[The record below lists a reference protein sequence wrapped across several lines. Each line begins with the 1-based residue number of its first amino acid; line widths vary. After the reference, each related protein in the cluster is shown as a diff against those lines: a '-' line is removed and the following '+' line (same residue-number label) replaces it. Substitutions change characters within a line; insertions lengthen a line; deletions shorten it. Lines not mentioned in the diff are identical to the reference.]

1 MMTDDLIYAP
11 FYGIVPT
18 AETAGE
24 VIAPPYDVLSSA
36 EAKVKAEG
44 KPLSF
49 LHISKAEI
57 DFDDDVSPYED
68 RVYAKAAENFKR
80 LLDGGVL
87 KKSEWAVIRRRGLP
101 WRHLWQRIMK
111 GVLNAT
117 N

>member
-24 VIAPPYDVLSSA
+24 VIAPPYDVLSST

-80 LLDGGVL
+80 LLDGSV
-87 KKSEWAVIRRRGLP
+87 
-101 WRHLWQRIMK
+101 
-111 GVLNAT
+111 
-117 N
+117 